1 MRRNEFSA
9 ALCVYTAA
17 VILSSPFGR
26 AVYNFLIESLG
37 REMVVALIWVTFCG
51 AVAIIW
57 RELWLASRS
66 GRLRFIAIVLIGV
79 VYAAS
84 FDMPEERM
92 HLVIFGAF
100 GWLYVKHNYERYGAS
115 AILRVAAVALAVGAV
130 DESLQSVTPGRV
142 GDVRDVIFNGVGA
155 VWGGALAAALCGA
168 GRPRIT

>member
-17 VILSSPFGR
+17 VIFSSPFGR
-26 AVYNFLIESLG
+26 AVYSFLIESFG
-37 REMVVALIWVTFCG
+37 REMVVALIWCTFFG
-51 AVAIIW
+51 AVAVLW

-66 GRLRFIAIVLIGV
+66 GRLRFVAIVLSGV
-79 VYAAS
+79 IYAAS

-100 GWLYVKHNYERYGAS
+100 GWLYVQRNYEFYGARS
-115 AILRVAAVALAVGAV
+115 IVRAAAVALVVGAI

-155 VWGGALAAALCGA
+155 VWGGALAAALRGA
-168 GRPRIT
+168 LRPRIT